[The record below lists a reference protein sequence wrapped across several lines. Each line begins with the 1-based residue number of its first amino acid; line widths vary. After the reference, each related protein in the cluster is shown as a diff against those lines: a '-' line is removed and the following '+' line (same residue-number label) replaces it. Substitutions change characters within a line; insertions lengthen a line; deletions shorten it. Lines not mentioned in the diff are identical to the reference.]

1 MGTSGRHNFMFP
13 GSDERATP
21 QRGGYLNRLDPVK
34 RDRICLT
41 RIGGTF
47 DHRTPEFARWVAPDK
62 YHRAV
67 LFENGHAMIYE
78 ALHMR
83 IVLRPDVR
91 VTFRLLLC
99 CGGG

>member
-1 MGTSGRHNFMFP
+1 MGTSGRHNSVFP
-13 GSDERATP
+13 GSDDPAAP
-21 QRGGYLNRLDPVK
+21 LGCNYLIRLDPVK
-34 RDRICLT
+34 RDQICLT

-62 YHRAV
+62 YHRAI
-67 LFENGHAMIYE
+67 LFENGHAMIDE